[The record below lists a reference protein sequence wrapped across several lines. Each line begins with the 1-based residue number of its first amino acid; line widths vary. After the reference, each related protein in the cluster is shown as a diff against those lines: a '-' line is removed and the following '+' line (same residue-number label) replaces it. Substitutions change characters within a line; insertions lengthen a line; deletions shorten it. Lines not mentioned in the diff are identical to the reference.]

1 MGMRASTRGAAAAWL
16 AVAVWL
22 YGSAALAQTPT
33 AEAAA
38 TPAQA
43 TTAVPATPTAAT
55 VPAAAPTLVAQ
66 ANEPAPR
73 ATAAPAAKPS
83 PINGAD
89 TAWMLISTVLVL
101 LMTIPGIIL
110 FYGGMLRTKNALS
123 IVAHTLAATALIT
136 VMWALCGYSVAFT
149 SGGPYF
155 GDLSRVF
162 ASGLIGKNVGVHVA
176 APTIPESVFFLFQLS
191 FAIITFALILGAT
204 AERMRLGVTVAFAAL
219 WSVLVYAPVAHWI
232 WHPNGWL
239 AKMGHMDFAGG
250 TVVHIA
256 SGVSG
261 LVAAIVIGP
270 RRGFGKEPMVPY
282 NLMITVLGAGLLWA
296 GWFGFNAGSAFEA
309 STRAAGAL
317 LATQVAACSGAMFWG
332 LCEYVRRGQW
342 SVLGS
347 FTGAIAGLIGVTPAS
362 GFVGIDGALIIGA
375 VTGVICFFAVVY
387 FKAKTGID
395 DSLDVFALH
404 GVGGLVG
411 TLMTPMMATAAVAP
425 ITATVWTNALGA
437 LTVMAYAGGA
447 TWIILKVIS
456 VVLTLR
462 VDAESEKVG
471 LDVAQHGEMLA
482 PHA

>member
-1 MGMRASTRGAAAAWL
+1 MTSLMRAACAATLALTLWLQAAE
-16 AVAVWL
+16 AT
-22 YGSAALAQTPT
+22 AQTAASDAT
-33 AEAAA
+33 ATAPAAA
-38 TPAQA
+38 TPAP
-43 TTAVPATPTAAT
+43 AVA
-55 VPAAAPTLVAQ
+55 PAAAPTVVAQ
-66 ANEPAPR
+66 ASEAPS
-73 ATAAPAAKPS
+73 ATTVAHAAAKPT
-83 PINGAD
+83 INGAD

-123 IVAHTLAATALIT
+123 IVAHTLAATAVIT
-136 VMWALCGYSVAFT
+136 VLWAMCGYSVAFT
-149 SGGPYF
+149 AGNGYF
-155 GDLSRVF
+155 GDLSRLF
-162 ASGLIGKNVGVHVA
+162 AAGLIGKNVGVHAA

-204 AERMRLGVTVAFAAL
+204 AERMRLGATVAFAAL
-219 WSVLVYAPVAHWI
+219 WSVIVYAPVAHWI
-232 WHPNGWL
+232 WHPTGWL

-256 SGVSG
+256 SGASA
-261 LVAAIVIGP
+261 LVAAWVLGP

-332 LCEYVRRGQW
+332 LCEYMRRGQW

-375 VTGVICFFAVVY
+375 VTGAVCFFSVVY
-387 FKAKTGID
+387 FKARTGID

-411 TLMTPMMATAAVAP
+411 TLLTPVLATAAVAP

-437 LTVMAYAGGA
+437 LAVMAYAGAA
-447 TWIILKVIS
+447 TWIILSLIGLVMN
-456 VVLTLR
+456 LR

-482 PHA
+482 PNA